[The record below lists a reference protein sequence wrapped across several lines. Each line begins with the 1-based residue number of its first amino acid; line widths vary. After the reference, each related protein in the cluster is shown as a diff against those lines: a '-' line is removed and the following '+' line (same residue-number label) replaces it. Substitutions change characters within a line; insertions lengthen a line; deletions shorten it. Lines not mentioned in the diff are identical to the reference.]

1 MVYSGEILA
10 TRGYDTWDPRN
21 DGHTLHDAVAYLA
34 AAVRDPAMG
43 RYARENWNPKPGSDP
58 RGQDLGFLGLRGNGR
73 HYMAWDIIEPG
84 FLNRQPGWGLM
95 N

>member
-1 MVYSGEILA
+1 MTLGIQNE
-10 TRGYDTWDPRN
+10 
-21 DGHTLHDAVAYLA
+21 GHTLHDAVAYSSC
-34 AAVRDPAMG
+34 G
-43 RYARENWNPKPGSDP
+43 RARSGHGPIRTGESESEAGSDP
-58 RGQDLGFLGLRGNGR
+58 SGQDLGFLGLRGNGR

>member
-21 DGHTLHDAVAYLA
+21 DAHTLHDAVAYLA

-43 RYARENWNPKPGSDP
+43 RYARENRNPKPGSDP
-58 RGQDLGFLGLRGNGR
+58 SGQDLGFLELRGNGR